1 MCRAL
6 VGLWERCGSED
17 EKLEEMGEGC
27 FMSRKGEGSSGGKSG
42 KSTGCTI
49 CLTEMKELAQALW
62 VKHSA
67 IEGGLWTKVRLSF
80 S

>member
-17 EKLEEMGEGC
+17 EKLEEIGERC
-27 FMSRKGEGSSGGKSG
+27 FMSHKGNRNRGGKSG
-42 KSTGCTI
+42 KSTRCTI
-49 CLTEMKELAQALW
+49 CLTGMKEQAQALW
-62 VKHSA
+62 VRHSA
-67 IEGGLWTKVRLSF
+67 IEGGLSTAVRQSF

>member
-27 FMSRKGEGSSGGKSG
+27 FMSHKGKENRGGKSG
-42 KSTGCTI
+42 KSTCRAI
-49 CLTEMKELAQALW
+49 CLTGMKELAQAL
-62 VKHSA
+62 
-67 IEGGLWTKVRLSF
+67 
-80 S
+80 